1 MDSFSIFIIILVAVA
16 AGFGWYKGFLK
27 QAAQVAGLI
36 LGIAACR
43 IFGSRLATA
52 LCGGEPSGADT
63 VLYYVMAYV
72 VLFLVVYVL
81 VSLCSRL
88 LKGVLNTLKVG
99 VLNRIGGAIFNVC
112 KWMLLVSLLLN
123 MWVAVSPSTQLKD
136 SKTFSYTL
144 GFGPWLL
151 GTQTAAQI
159 GHAFDK
165 AIHG

>member
-1 MDSFSIFIIILVAVA
+1 MDSFSIFIIIVIVVS

-43 IFGSRLATA
+43 IFGTRLATA
-52 LCGGEPSGADT
+52 LCGEEPSGADT
-63 VLYYVMAYV
+63 ALYYVMAYV

-99 VLNRIGGAIFNVC
+99 ILNRIGGALFNIC

-123 MWVAVSPSTQLKD
+123 LWVAVSPSTSLKD
-136 SKTFSYTL
+136 SKAFSYSI

-151 GTQTAAQI
+151 GTQTAAQVS
-159 GHAFDK
+159 HALDK